1 MIDLDHLSYSS
12 ISAYQMCPR
21 SWYYKY
27 IEKIKTPASAN
38 LVFGSAFHGA
48 IEQLIKANLT
58 STPVRPEEVWFEQWQ
73 QQIDRQEVD
82 WQGELPEQISNQG
95 MRMLAHSSTTEL
107 VKTLEPLITVEG
119 LPTIEQYVELK
130 LPGVPKIIGY
140 IDMIASDQSLI
151 DFKTAARSWT
161 ADKAEKEMQPN
172 VYFAALLQSG
182 IRLRPEM
189 LFQHVVFVKTKT
201 PQVQILKTIRTA
213 ADIFKAISLI
223 TETWKA
229 IQSEIFTPR
238 TDSWKHS
245 EKYCDFWSVCPQGGK

>member
-1 MIDLDHLSYSS
+1 VIELDHLSYSS

-21 SWYYKY
+21 SWYYRY

-48 IEQLIKANLT
+48 IEHLIRANIT
-58 STPVRPEEVWFEQWQ
+58 GTVVRPEEVWFEQWQ
-73 QQIDRQEVD
+73 KQLAKQEVD

-95 MRMLAHSSTTEL
+95 MRMLAHKTTQEAIEFL
-107 VKTLEPLITVEG
+107 KPAVNVDG
-119 LPTIEQYVELK
+119 QPTIEQYVELQ

-140 IDMIASDQSLI
+140 IDMVLADQSLV

-161 ADKAEKEMQPN
+161 QDKAEKEMQPN
-172 VYFAALLQSG
+172 VYFAALTQGNFIPNPKMRFS
-182 IRLRPEM
+182 
-189 LFQHVVFVKTKT
+189 HVVFVKTKT
-201 PQVQILKTIRTA
+201 PQVQIIQTHRSVL
-213 ADIFKAISLI
+213 DIFKTISLI

-229 IQSEIFTPR
+229 IQSEVFTPR

-245 EKYCDFWSVCPQGGK
+245 AKFCDFWSVCPQGGK